1 MAWLQ
6 RKLTT
11 VYIDI
16 NGTRVP
22 RGTPGATKKQIESE
36 KWYGCWKAGGDK
48 VMVPLA
54 TDKQASQAMLTDII
68 RHRERGEAGLVN
80 PYKPHLERAV
90 TEHMAEYL
98 EALRL
103 EGRTTFYMYQKER
116 ILKLIFRTTGIK
128 KLGDL
133 NADRL
138 DRYLSGMTKGTGKVR
153 GLPVAASTKI
163 VHRTAANAFAVW
175 LKRKGRLPNNPLEN
189 MIKPQGKPVR
199 ERRSLTPT
207 ELQKLLA
214 ATRERPLREASVNT
228 GGRRPD
234 GKPKTAVREW
244 AADLKPETQER
255 YRLLGRERALL
266 YKTAVL
272 TGLRQ
277 GELAALR
284 VAFLNLERKPYP
296 ALELP
301 GEFTKNGEKAKL
313 LLVPALAEDL
323 RLWIAETGK
332 KGADRL
338 FRVSAKAN
346 KIFRRDL
353 QVAEIK
359 YRDDFGRVADFHS
372 LRHSANTMLG
382 VAGIPPKLRQLYM
395 RHSDIRLTTAI
406 YDDDSLYEM
415 EPAIKALEAL
425 DLR

>member
-11 VYIDI
+11 VYVDG

-22 RGTPGATKKQIESE
+22 KGTPGAIKQQIESE
-36 KWYGCWKAGGDK
+36 KLYGCWKEGK
-48 VMVPLA
+48 RKMMVPLA

-80 PYKPHLERAV
+80 PYKPHLDRSVE
-90 TEHMAEYL
+90 EHMAEYL
-98 EALRL
+98 AALRE
-103 EGRTTFYMYQKER
+103 EGRTPFYMHEKER
-116 ILKLIFRTTGIK
+116 ILRLIFRTTGIK

-133 NADRL
+133 TADRI
-138 DRYLSGMTKGTGKVR
+138 DRYLAQMTKGTGKVR
-153 GLPVAASTKI
+153 GLPVAASTKM

-175 LKRKGRLPNNPLEN
+175 LKRKGRLSNNPLEN
-189 MIKPQGKPVR
+189 VVKPQGKPVR
-199 ERRSLTPT
+199 ERRSLTPV

-214 ATRERPLREASVNT
+214 AARERPLMDASTNK

-234 GKPKTAVREW
+234 GTPKTAVRVW
-244 AADLKPETQER
+244 AADLQPETQAR

-277 GELAALR
+277 SELAALR
-284 VAFLNLERKPYP
+284 VAFLKLDRKPFP

-301 GEFTKNGEKAKL
+301 GEFTKNGDDAKL
-313 LLVPALAEDL
+313 LLVPALAEEL
-323 RLWIAETGK
+323 RQWIADAGK
-332 KGADRL
+332 EPTDKL
-338 FRVSAKAN
+338 FTVSDKAN

-353 QVAEIK
+353 RAAGIP
-359 YRDDFGRVADFHS
+359 YRDGLGRYADFHA

-382 VAGIPPKLRQLYM
+382 TAGIPPKLRQLFI
-395 RHSDIRLTTAI
+395 RHSDIRLTTAT

-425 DLR
+425 DLK

>member
-11 VYIDI
+11 VYIDG
-16 NGTRVP
+16 NGARVP
-22 RGTPGATKKQIESE
+22 KGTPGAIKKQIESE
-36 KWYGCWKAGGDK
+36 KWYGCWKDGKDK

-80 PYKPHLERAV
+80 PYKPHLDRSIEAHL
-90 TEHMAEYL
+90 EEYL
-98 EALRL
+98 AAMRD
-103 EGRTTFYMYQKER
+103 EGLTPFYMHEKQR
-116 ILKLIFRTTGIK
+116 ILKLIFRTAGMR

-133 NADRL
+133 TADRM
-138 DRYLSGMTKGTGKVR
+138 DRYLAGMTKGNGKVR
-153 GLPVAASTKI
+153 GLPVAASTKM

-189 MIKPQGKPVR
+189 VVKPQGDPVR
-199 ERRSLTPT
+199 ERRSLIPA

-214 ATRERPLREASVNT
+214 AARERPLRDASTNK

-234 GKPKTAVREW
+234 GSPKTAVRSW
-244 AADLKPETQER
+244 AADLQPETQER
-255 YRLLGRERALL
+255 YRRLGRERALL

-284 VAFLNLERKPYP
+284 VAFLNLDRKPVP

-301 GEFTKNGEKAKL
+301 GEFTKNGDAAKV
-313 LLVPALAEDL
+313 LLVPALAEEL
-323 RLWIAETGK
+323 RQWIADTGK
-332 KGADRL
+332 KPTDRL
-338 FRVSAKAN
+338 FTVSGKAN

-353 QVAEIK
+353 RAAGVP
-359 YRDDFGRVADFHS
+359 YRDDLGRVADFHA

-382 VAGIPPKLRQLYM
+382 VAGIPPKLRQLFM
-395 RHSDIRLTTAI
+395 RHSDIRLTTAT

-415 EPAIKALEAL
+415 QPVIKALEAL
-425 DLR
+425 DLK

>member
-11 VYIDI
+11 VYVDG
-16 NGTRVP
+16 NGVRVAKD
-22 RGTPGATKKQIESE
+22 TPGAVKQQIESE
-36 KWYGCWKAGGDK
+36 KWYGCWKEGKRK

-80 PYKPHLERAV
+80 PYKPHLDRAV
-90 TEHMAEYL
+90 EEHMGEYL
-98 EALRL
+98 AALRE
-103 EGRTTFYMYQKER
+103 EGRTPFYMHEKER
-116 ILKLIFRTTGIK
+116 ILKLIFRTAGIK

-133 NADRL
+133 TADRL
-138 DRYLSGMTKGTGKVR
+138 DRYLAGMTKGNGKVR
-153 GLPVAASTKI
+153 GLPVAASTKM
-163 VHRTAANAFAVW
+163 VHRTAANAFANW
-175 LKRKGRLPNNPLEN
+175 LKLKGRLPNNPLEN
-189 MIKPQGKPVR
+189 VVKPQGRPVR
-199 ERRSLTPT
+199 ERRSLTPA
-207 ELQKLLA
+207 ELQKLLIA
-214 ATRERPLREASVNT
+214 ARERPLLDASTNK

-234 GKPKTAVREW
+234 GSPKTAVRLWPAELR
-244 AADLKPETQER
+244 AEVQDR

-284 VAFLNLERKPYP
+284 VAYLNLDRKPFP

-301 GEFTKNGEKAKL
+301 GEFTKNGDDARV
-313 LLVPALAEDL
+313 LLVPALAEEL
-323 RLWIAETGK
+323 RQWIADTGK
-332 KGADRL
+332 KPTDPL
-338 FRVSAKAN
+338 FTVSDKAN

-353 QVAEIK
+353 RAAGIP
-359 YRDDFGRVADFHS
+359 YRDALGRYADFHA

-382 VAGIPPKLRQLYM
+382 VAGIPPKLRQLFM
-395 RHSDIRLTTAI
+395 RHSDIRLTTAT
-406 YDDDSLYEM
+406 YDDETLYEM
-415 EPAIKALEAL
+415 QPVIKALEAL

>member
-6 RKLTT
+6 KKLTT
-11 VYIDI
+11 VYVDRT
-16 NGTRVP
+16 GTRVQ
-22 RGTPGATKKQIESE
+22 RGAPEAIKKQIESD
-36 KWYGCWKAGGDK
+36 KWYGCWKDGKDK

-80 PYKPHLERAV
+80 PYKPHLDRAIE
-90 TEHMAEYL
+90 EHMVEYL
-98 EALRL
+98 AALRE
-103 EGRTTFYMYQKER
+103 EGRTPFYMHEKER
-116 ILKLIFRTTGIK
+116 ILKLIFRTAAVR

-133 NADRL
+133 TADRL
-138 DRYLSGMTKGTGKVR
+138 DRYLLQMTKGTGKVR
-153 GLPVAASTKI
+153 GLPVAASTKM

-189 MIKPQGKPVR
+189 VVKPQGKPVR

-214 ATRERPLREASVNT
+214 AARERPLLDASTNT

-234 GKPKTAVREW
+234 GAPKTAVRVW
-244 AADLKPETQER
+244 TADLRAEVQER
-255 YRLLGRERALL
+255 YRRLGRERALL

-284 VAFLNLERKPYP
+284 VAFLKLDRKPFP

-301 GEFTKNGEKAKL
+301 GEFTKNGEDARV
-313 LLVPALAEDL
+313 LLVPALAEEL
-323 RLWIAETGK
+323 RLWIADTCK
-332 KGADRL
+332 KPTDPL
-338 FRVSAKAN
+338 FTVSEKAN

-353 QVAEIK
+353 RAAGIA
-359 YRDDFGRVADFHS
+359 YRDDRGRYADFHA

-382 VAGIPPKLRQLYM
+382 VAGIPPKLRQLFM
-395 RHSDIRLTTAI
+395 RHSDIRLTTAT

-425 DLR
+425 DLK

>member
-11 VYIDI
+11 VYVDRS
-16 NGTRVP
+16 GTRIQ
-22 RGTPGATKKQIESE
+22 RGAPGAIKKQIESD
-36 KWYGCWKAGGDK
+36 KWYGCWKDGKDK

-80 PYKPHLERAV
+80 PYKLHLDRAIE
-90 TEHMAEYL
+90 EHMGEYL
-98 EALRL
+98 AALRE
-103 EGRTTFYMYQKER
+103 EGRTPFYLHEKER
-116 ILKLIFRTTGIK
+116 ILKLIFRTAGIK

-133 NADRL
+133 TADRL
-138 DRYLSGMTKGTGKVR
+138 DRYLSQMTKGTGKVR
-153 GLPVAASTKI
+153 GLPVAASTKM

-189 MIKPQGKPVR
+189 VVKPQGKPVR
-199 ERRSLTPT
+199 ERRSLTPA
-207 ELQKLLA
+207 EMQKLLA
-214 ATRERPLREASVNT
+214 AARERPLREALTNT

-234 GKPKTAVREW
+234 GAPKTAVRVW
-244 AADLKPETQER
+244 TADIRAEVQDR
-255 YRLLGRERALL
+255 YRRLGRERALL

-277 GELAALR
+277 GELAALK
-284 VAFLNLERKPYP
+284 VAYLNLDRKPFP
-296 ALELP
+296 ALDLP
-301 GEFTKNGEKAKL
+301 GEFTKNGEDAKL
-313 LLVPALAEDL
+313 LLVPSLAEEL
-323 RLWIAETGK
+323 RQWVADTGK
-332 KGADRL
+332 KLTDAL
-338 FRVSAKAN
+338 FTVSEKAN

-353 QVAEIK
+353 RAAGIA
-359 YRDDFGRVADFHS
+359 YRDDLGRYADFHA

-382 VAGIPPKLRQLYM
+382 MAGIPPKLRQLFM
-395 RHSDIRLTTAI
+395 RHSDIRLTTAT

>member
-6 RKLTT
+6 KKLTT
-11 VYIDI
+11 VYVDRT
-16 NGTRVP
+16 GTRVQ
-22 RGTPGATKKQIESE
+22 RGAPEAIKKQIESD
-36 KWYGCWKAGGDK
+36 KWYGCWKDGKDK

-80 PYKPHLERAV
+80 PYKPHLDRAIE
-90 TEHMAEYL
+90 EHMVEYL
-98 EALRL
+98 AALRE
-103 EGRTTFYMYQKER
+103 EGRTPFYMHEKER
-116 ILKLIFRTTGIK
+116 ILKLIFRTAAVR

-133 NADRL
+133 TADRL
-138 DRYLSGMTKGTGKVR
+138 DRYLLQMTKGTGKVR
-153 GLPVAASTKI
+153 GLPVAASTKM

-189 MIKPQGKPVR
+189 VVKPQGKPVR

-214 ATRERPLREASVNT
+214 AARERPLLDASTNT

-234 GKPKTAVREW
+234 GAPKTAVRVW
-244 AADLKPETQER
+244 TADLRAEVQER
-255 YRLLGRERALL
+255 YRRLGRERALL

-284 VAFLNLERKPYP
+284 VAFLKLDRKPFP

-301 GEFTKNGEKAKL
+301 GEFTKNGEDARV
-313 LLVPALAEDL
+313 LLVPALAEEL
-323 RLWIAETGK
+323 RLWIADTGK
-332 KGADRL
+332 KTTDPL
-338 FRVSAKAN
+338 FTVSEKAN

-353 QVAEIK
+353 RAAGIA
-359 YRDDFGRVADFHS
+359 YRDDLGRYADFHA

-382 VAGIPPKLRQLYM
+382 TAGIPPKLRQLFM
-395 RHSDIRLTTAI
+395 RHSDIRLTTAT
-406 YDDDSLYEM
+406 YDDDTLYEM

>member
-6 RKLTT
+6 KKLTT
-11 VYIDI
+11 VYVDRT
-16 NGTRVP
+16 GTRIQ
-22 RGTPGATKKQIESE
+22 RGAPGAIKKQIESD
-36 KWYGCWKAGGDK
+36 KWYGCWKDGKEK

-80 PYKPHLERAV
+80 PFKPHLDRAV
-90 TEHMAEYL
+90 EEHMGEYL
-98 EALRL
+98 AALRE
-103 EGRTTFYMYQKER
+103 EGRTPFYMHEKER
-116 ILKLIFRTTGIK
+116 ILKLIFRTAGVK

-138 DRYLSGMTKGTGKVR
+138 DRYLTQMTKGTGKVR
-153 GLPVAASTKI
+153 GLPVAASTKM

-189 MIKPQGKPVR
+189 VVKPQGKPVR
-199 ERRSLTPT
+199 ERRSLTPV
-207 ELQKLLA
+207 EMQKLLA
-214 ATRERPLREASVNT
+214 AARERPLREAQTNT

-234 GKPKTAVREW
+234 GAPKTAVRVW
-244 AADLKPETQER
+244 TADIRAEVQDR
-255 YRLLGRERALL
+255 YRRLGRERALL

-277 GELAALR
+277 GELAALK
-284 VAFLNLERKPYP
+284 VAYLNLDRKPFP
-296 ALELP
+296 ALDLP
-301 GEFTKNGEKAKL
+301 GEFTKNGEDAKL
-313 LLVPALAEDL
+313 LLVPALADEL
-323 RLWIAETGK
+323 RQWVADTGK
-332 KGADRL
+332 KPTDAL
-338 FRVSAKAN
+338 FTVSEKAN

-353 QVAEIK
+353 RAAGIA
-359 YRDDFGRVADFHS
+359 YRDDLGRYADFHA

-382 VAGIPPKLRQLYM
+382 MAGIPPKLRQLFM
-395 RHSDIRLTTAI
+395 RHSDIRLTTAT

-425 DLR
+425 NLR

>member
-11 VYIDI
+11 VYVDGK
-16 NGTRVP
+16 GTRVP
-22 RGTPGATKKQIESE
+22 KGTPGASKQQIESE
-36 KWYGCWKAGGDK
+36 KWYGCWKEGKRK

-90 TEHMAEYL
+90 EEHMTEYL
-98 EALRL
+98 AALTE
-103 EGRTTFYMYQKER
+103 EGRTAFYMHEKER
-116 ILKLIFRTTGIK
+116 ILKLIFTNTGIK

-133 NADRL
+133 TTDRI
-138 DRYLSGMTKGTGKVR
+138 DRYLAQMTKGTGKVR
-153 GLPVAASTKI
+153 GKPVAASTKL
-163 VHRTAANAFAVW
+163 VHRTAAHAFANW

-189 MIKPQGKPVR
+189 VVKPQGKAVQ
-199 ERRSLTPT
+199 ERRALAPA
-207 ELQKLLA
+207 ELQRLLA
-214 ATRERPLREASVNT
+214 AARERPLRDAMTNT

-234 GKPKTAVREW
+234 GAPKTAIRVWTANLRAEVQ
-244 AADLKPETQER
+244 DR
-255 YRLLGRERALL
+255 YRRLGRERALL

-284 VAFLNLERKPYP
+284 VAFLKLDRKPFP

-301 GEFTKNGEKAKL
+301 GEFTKNGEDARV
-313 LLVPALAEDL
+313 LLVPALAEEL
-323 RLWIAETGK
+323 RQWIEDTGK
-332 KGADRL
+332 NLTDSL
-338 FRVSAKAN
+338 FIISDKAN

-353 QVAEIK
+353 RAAGIA
-359 YRDDFGRVADFHS
+359 YRDDLGRYADFHA

-382 VAGIPPKLRQLYM
+382 VAGIPPKLRQLFM
-395 RHSDIRLTTAI
+395 RHSDIRLTTAT
-406 YDDDSLYEM
+406 YDDATLYEL
-415 EPAIKALEAL
+415 EPVVKALEAL
-425 DLR
+425 DLQ